1 MDVMIYMG
9 GEGDNIE
16 ITPQNLIGR
25 IDDQGNVYEV
35 EGSEET
41 CLGWINFDDGDVFDD
56 EDELIGWV
64 EEDGTVVALSEEG
77 DEEIEIGHVNEAGEL
92 YCYTGED
99 EEALVGRLKNMQ
111 DFAEGAAAMLF
122 FLSFDEE

>member
-1 MDVMIYMG
+1 MDVTIYMG
-9 GEGDNIE
+9 GDGSKVE
-16 ITPQNLIGR
+16 IIPQNMFGR

-35 EGSEET
+35 EGQEET

-64 EEDGTVVALSEEG
+64 EDDGTVVSLDDKG
-77 DEEIEIGHVNEAGEL
+77 DEEIEIGYVNEKGEL

-99 EEALVGRLKNMQ
+99 EEALVGQLKNMQ
-111 DFAEGAAAMLF
+111 DYTEGAAALLF